1 MRLCLVYVLMNRRKH
16 CAGERGL
23 DPCSSAP
30 WFQGWREPVA
40 TAPGPTPVVRARSW
54 LAAVGWRRYGL
65 IACDEQPRGA

>member
-16 CAGERGL
+16 CAGEL
-23 DPCSSAP
+23 
-30 WFQGWREPVA
+30 
-40 TAPGPTPVVRARSW
+40 GPTPVVRARSW